1 MVREAYHTMRG
12 RCEAL
17 LPVRG
22 AYCTLQVLF
31 STQPILLN
39 VRYALRTASF
49 VAHYPRT
56 TRRYAPRGTRLS
68 KMWYA
73 SRTICPALSQL
84 HPTHRRTS
92 SNPSAHFFQPV
103 GELPP
108 ARRRTSANPSANFLL
123 PFGTISPSGWRIF
136 SIRVEDFLHQG
147 GGFSPS
153 GWRIFSNWVEDFLH
167 QGGGFSP
174 SGWRISS
181 NLVEDFLQLVGAI
194 VLTGWRILF

>member
-1 MVREAYHTMRG
+1 MRG
-12 RCEAL
+12 KLSAL

-31 STQPILLN
+31 ATQPILLN

-84 HPTHRRTS
+84 HPTRRRTS
-92 SNPSAHFFQPV
+92 SNPSANFLQPI

-108 ARRRTSANPSANFLL
+108 ARRRTSSCLL
-123 PFGTISPSGWRIF
+123 EQKLCRVREKTLTRQRIF
-136 SIRVEDFLHQG
+136 SDPTEEILCRDRVIL
-147 GGFSPS
+147 
-153 GWRIFSNWVEDFLH
+153 
-167 QGGGFSP
+167 
-174 SGWRISS
+174 
-181 NLVEDFLQLVGAI
+181 
-194 VLTGWRILF
+194 LTGCKILFFLSLRYFLCLEA

>member
-1 MVREAYHTMRG
+1 MRG
-12 RCEAL
+12 KL
-17 LPVRG
+17 STMWPVRG

-84 HPTHRRTS
+84 PPTHRRTS
-92 SNPSAHFFQPV
+92 SNPSANFRQPV
-103 GELPP
+103 GELSPTH
-108 ARRRTSANPSANFLL
+108 RRTSSCHLEQFLHQGGG
-123 PFGTISPSGWRIF
+123 FSPSGWRIS

-153 GWRIFSNWVEDFLH
+153 GWRISSIRVEDFLH
-167 QGGGFSP
+167 
-174 SGWRISS
+174 
-181 NLVEDFLQLVGAI
+181 LVGAI

>member
-1 MVREAYHTMRG
+1 MRG

-31 STQPILLN
+31 SSQPILLN
-39 VRYALRTASF
+39 VRYALRTASS

-84 HPTHRRTS
+84 PPTHRRTS
-92 SNPSAHFFQPV
+92 SNPSVNFIQPIGALLPTHRRTFSNPSENFRRPF

-108 ARRRTSANPSANFLL
+108 AFWSKFSVGWEKILRRVGGNP
-123 PFGTISPSGWRIF
+123 PSGGRK
-136 SIRVEDFLHQG
+136 
-147 GGFSPS
+147 
-153 GWRIFSNWVEDFLH
+153 
-167 QGGGFSP
+167 
-174 SGWRISS
+174 SS
-181 NLVEDFLQLVGAI
+181 TEMALYF
-194 VLTGWRILF
+194 

>member
-1 MVREAYHTMRG
+1 M
-12 RCEAL
+12 
-17 LPVRG
+17 VRG

-39 VRYALRTASF
+39 VRYALRTAST
-49 VAHYPRT
+49 VVHYPRT

-84 HPTHRRTS
+84 PPTPRRTS
-92 SNPSAHFFQPV
+92 SNPSANFLQPV

-108 ARRRTSANPSANFLL
+108 THRRTSSNPSANFLL
-123 PFGTISPSGWRIF
+123 PFGTISPT
-136 SIRVEDFLHQG
+136 
-147 GGFSPS
+147 
-153 GWRIFSNWVEDFLH
+153 GWRIFSNWVEDFL
-167 QGGGFSP
+167 QLGGGFPP

-181 NLVEDFLQLVGAI
+181 
-194 VLTGWRILF
+194 T

>member
-1 MVREAYHTMRG
+1 MRG

-31 STQPILLN
+31 ATQPILLN
-39 VRYALRTASF
+39 VRYALRTASS

-84 HPTHRRTS
+84 PPTRRRTS
-92 SNPSAHFFQPV
+92 SNPSANFLQPV
-103 GELPP
+103 GELSPT
-108 ARRRTSANPSANFLL
+108 RRRTSARLL
-123 PFGTISPSGWRIF
+123 EQILRRVGKSFPSGRKKF
-136 SIRVEDFLHQG
+136 SVGWEKIYPRVGVMYYER
-147 GGFSPS
+147 SPTLTS
-153 GWRIFSNWVEDFLH
+153 KLIGRLF
-167 QGGGFSP
+167 
-174 SGWRISS
+174 
-181 NLVEDFLQLVGAI
+181 VGKP
-194 VLTGWRILF
+194 

>member
-1 MVREAYHTMRG
+1 MRG

-73 SRTICPALSQL
+73 SRTICPALSQFPKL
-84 HPTHRRTS
+84 KLVITGQVTS
-92 SNPSAHFFQPV
+92 DEPSYALLSAVWLVTFLLYTV
-103 GELPP
+103 CAP
-108 ARRRTSANPSANFLL
+108 AWERGCLACVPYGGNRSEVRPQSRRRAPA
-123 PFGTISPSGWRIF
+123 IAARC
-136 SIRVEDFLHQG
+136 G
-147 GGFSPS
+147 G
-153 GWRIFSNWVEDFLH
+153 
-167 QGGGFSP
+167 
-174 SGWRISS
+174 
-181 NLVEDFLQLVGAI
+181 NL
-194 VLTGWRILF
+194 